1 MQTGTYG
8 ALEFDRIV
16 EVVRGL
22 ALTPLGARRL
32 DELCP
37 LIDVDAV
44 RTALATTTECVRYL
58 DANAPFALEA
68 PSDLE
73 SALSALSAEAQPLDP
88 DQLLGL
94 ADYLSSIARVHLA
107 VSSAADGPFPALHE
121 ILADYRPFDRE
132 IAAIRSAID
141 RTHGVVDDASPELKS
156 IREHTRR
163 QRKRLRGTLDSY
175 LRGRSTAK
183 YLQEQ
188 VITER
193 NGRFVLIVKAEH
205 RSSIPGIVHGSSGTG
220 ASLFLEP
227 LSTVEINN
235 EIVGLEQQEHAEVM
249 RILRH
254 LSDAFRTRAAD
265 LHGTV
270 AAATTVDV
278 VQARA
283 TFSRLVDGV
292 EPDVMEGGQAPAL
305 VEWRQAR
312 HPLLLPAVRRR
323 LSTRPAADPD
333 RHDPSNSSDPVA
345 VDLALTPPTTALVIS
360 GPNTGGKTVALKTVG
375 LLSQMAQAGLHVPAA
390 PGSRTTVF
398 QSVFA
403 DIGDEQSIT
412 ASLSTFSGHIASLV
426 AIDQQLRLP
435 ALVLLDELGAGTDP
449 IEGGALAAAVTEHFR
464 QRGALLVVTTHN
476 DTLKS
481 YAATT
486 DGVVCAGFGFDATTY
501 APTYRLNYGS
511 PGRSLALEIAA
522 RLGMA
527 STIIDAAEQRRS
539 ARETQLAEHLAKVEA
554 DLQRI
559 EHDTRDLADSRER
572 LRTEQDRLAA
582 DRLALE
588 KKEAQSKERLQGGVD
603 RHVKAAR
610 LEIDEVVRTLRE
622 NAARLEKRISARTA
636 TGRVGLSTGDTGALK
651 ADANAALKRIAK
663 TTTTTSGSEGRVSA
677 PADRPTDSLA
687 RLMTGPTR
695 RPRVGGRVL
704 VRSLRLEGRL
714 RSIQGSHAEVEVRG
728 KRLRTTLADL
738 NGLEDDH
745 AARGSVTAQS
755 TQAATPGHQ
764 APPEP
769 NHVTVHMATDDGP
782 VTELNVIGCTVD
794 EACDRVE
801 KHLDRALLQ
810 SQREVRIIHGHG
822 TGRLRRSIA
831 GLLEEHPEVD
841 QFAAAP
847 AAQGGEGATQVV
859 LRH

>member
-1 MQTGTYG
+1 MQTGTHG

-37 LIDVDAV
+37 LLDIDAV

-58 DANAPFALEA
+58 DANSPFTLNAPE
-68 PSDLE
+68 DLE
-73 SALSALSAEAQPLDP
+73 SALTALAAEAQPLEA

-94 ADYLSSIARVHLA
+94 ADYLSSVAQVHQA
-107 VSSAADGPFPALHE
+107 VSRAADGPFPALHQ
-121 ILADYRPFDRE
+121 ILEDYRPFDHE
-132 IAAIRSAID
+132 VTAIRSALD
-141 RTHGVVDDASPELKS
+141 RTHGVVDDASPELRA
-156 IREHTRR
+156 IREHMRR

-175 LRGRSTAK
+175 LRGRNTAK

-193 NGRFVLIVKAEH
+193 NGRFVLVVKAEH

-235 EIVGLEQQEHAEVM
+235 EIVALEQREHAEVM
-249 RILRH
+249 RILRR
-254 LSDAFRTRAAD
+254 LSDAFRMRADDLRRTVRAA
-265 LHGTV
+265 TR
-270 AAATTVDV
+270 VDV

-292 EPDVMEGGQAPAL
+292 EPEVTPAGQDTAL
-305 VEWRQAR
+305 IEWRQAR
-312 HPLLLPAVRRR
+312 HPLLMPAIRRR
-323 LSTRPAADPD
+323 LAVGAPT
-333 RHDPSNSSDPVA
+333 DPSDREASSPVA
-345 VDLALTPPTTALVIS
+345 VDLTITPPTTALVIS

-390 PGSRTTVF
+390 AGSRTTVF

-403 DIGDEQSIT
+403 DVGDEQSIT
-412 ASLSTFSGHIASLV
+412 ASLSTFSGHIANLV
-426 AIDQQLRLP
+426 AIDHQLRLP

-449 IEGGALAAAVTEHFR
+449 VEGGALAAAVIEHFR
-464 QRGALLVVTTHN
+464 QRGALLVVTTHD

-486 DGVVCAGFGFDATTY
+486 DGVVCAGFGFDTATY
-501 APTYRLNYGS
+501 APTYRLHYGS
-511 PGRSLALEIAA
+511 PGQSLALEIAA

-527 STIIDAAEQRRS
+527 SSIIEAAQQRRS
-539 ARETQLAEHLAKVEA
+539 ARETQLAEHLAQVQA

-559 EHDTRDLADSRER
+559 ENDTRELGDSRRR
-572 LRTEQDRLAA
+572 LRAEQEQLAA

-588 KKEAQSKERLQGGVD
+588 ERDAQSKERLRAGID
-603 RHVKAAR
+603 RHVRAARREIDVVVRQLREKAAT
-610 LEIDEVVRTLRE
+610 LEQRV
-622 NAARLEKRISARTA
+622 SARA
-636 TGRVGLSTGDTGALK
+636 GTGRVGLSTGDTGALK
-651 ADANAALKRIAK
+651 VDANAALRRVAQTATTPSAKR
-663 TTTTTSGSEGRVSA
+663 RA
-677 PADRPTDSLA
+677 PSPTAPPTDSA
-687 RLMTGPTR
+687 EQLMTSPA
-695 RPRVGGRVL
+695 RPPRIGGRVL
-704 VRSLRLEGRL
+704 VMSLRLEGRL
-714 RSIQGSHAEVEVRG
+714 RSIQGAQAEVEVRG
-728 KRLRTTLADL
+728 KRLRTTLDDL
-738 NGLEDDH
+738 NGLEDTPATRGQV
-745 AARGSVTAQS
+745 AAQPAQATAP
-755 TQAATPGHQ
+755 TRPATP
-764 APPEP
+764 EP
-769 NHVTVHMATDDGP
+769 DHVTVHVASSDGP
-782 VTELNVIGCTVD
+782 MTELNVIGCTVD

-801 KHLDRALLQ
+801 KHLDRALLH
-810 SQREVRIIHGHG
+810 SLREVRIIHGHG

-841 QFAAAP
+841 HFAAAP

-859 LRH
+859 LRS